1 MYSSVFAWS
10 LSFFAVLLTSSNAPT
25 GMLLSHSDVTIN
37 VIYTVYEALQMK
49 TLWIQEGSSL
59 LPEGI

>member
-10 LSFFAVLLTSSNAPT
+10 QSFFAVLLTSSNAPI
-25 GMLLSHSDVTIN
+25 GMLLSHNDVTIN
-37 VIYTVYEALQMK
+37 VIYRVYEALQIK